1 LSWTTTVFLVLGLTL
16 GLIYLFRILHSAGQV
31 RKSIARMAQ
40 RDFRPVILVHPLG
53 LFRKTA
59 ENLRSISE
67 YLQRQNQQLAD
78 EGFSLRAIL
87 SSMVEGVMIV
97 DPAQRIRLVNE
108 ALTRMFAMDRSPMN
122 RTVAE
127 VFIQSDLQQAI
138 QKTFQQGE
146 GNLLELTVRGPGTSG
161 DRRFEVY
168 ASPLNPGVGSVVR
181 GAVVVFHDITQL
193 KKLEATRR
201 EFVANVSH
209 EFRTPLAVIS
219 GYIETLMDG
228 ALEDQE
234 MAARSLEVM
243 HKHCGRLNLLI
254 EDLLTISRLEHHAMD
269 LNFQSVDLQELFM
282 RTLEQLEPNIRET
295 GGKVRAEFPDGDV
308 KIEADP
314 WRLEQVFFNLLTNAL
329 RYGCAVEKP
338 AEVLFHC
345 QRDGAEA
352 DLCFSDNGP
361 GIPLEDQPHIFERFY
376 RVHKD
381 RSRIAGGTG
390 LGLSI
395 VKNIVLAHGGTV
407 SVESVPGQGA
417 SFRVRLPIRQDAGA
431 SSPLSSGQPISH
443 GNSLRG

>member
-1 LSWTTTVFLVLGLTL
+1 MSWTTIFLVLGLTI
-16 GLIYLFRILHSAGQV
+16 GLVYLVRIFHSTRQV
-31 RKSIARMAQ
+31 RDSIARLAR

-67 YLQRQNQQLAD
+67 FLQLQNQQLTD

-127 VFIQSDLQQAI
+127 VFIHSDLQQAI

-146 GNLLELTVRGPGTSG
+146 GNLLELTVRGAGMSG

-168 ASPLNPGVGSVVR
+168 ASPLNPGSGKAVR

-209 EFRTPLAVIS
+209 EFRTPLAVIN

-228 ALEDQE
+228 AMEDRE
-234 MAARSLEVM
+234 MAGRSLEVM

-254 EDLLTISRLEHHAMD
+254 EDLLTISRLEHQAMS
-269 LNFQSVDLQELFM
+269 LNIQKVDLRELFD
-282 RTLEQLEPNIRET
+282 RTLEHLEPSIRET
-295 GGKVRAEFPDGDV
+295 GGKIRAEFPGGDV
-308 KIEADP
+308 AIEADP

-329 RYGCAVEKP
+329 RYGSAEDKP
-338 AEVLFHC
+338 AEVVFHC
-345 QRDGAEA
+345 QLDGSEAE
-352 DLCFSDNGP
+352 LRFSDNGP
-361 GIPLEDQPHIFERFY
+361 GIPLEDQSHIFERFY

-395 VKNIVLAHGGTV
+395 VKNIVLAHGGSV
-407 SVESVPGQGA
+407 SVESVPGEGA
-417 SFRVRLPIRQDAGA
+417 TFLVRLPVAIGE
-431 SSPLSSGQPISH
+431 SISA
-443 GNSLRG
+443 NLKAR